1 MTVFPAAPQPRRAYD
16 HRLREQVLRT
26 GARALTRHLAIPR
39 STVSAWRR
47 RGLRPVTT
55 IEPIEQ
61 DRQQLLDSVA
71 KLDRR
76 ARILA
81 ALVSV
86 LLALLRASGFTLAG
100 GRLPEGVAKA
110 GILLAISSAT
120 PFLPLAVI
128 LRIARL
134 ESGRY
139 HAWNSRASA
148 LACGLDDQSSCPR
161 TSPSQLT
168 PTEVADIKDMVLA
181 PENRH
186 MAPRTLALYAQRIGK
201 VFASPTTWAKLVR
214 ERGWRRPR
222 QRVHPAKPT
231 VGVRA
236 GQPNEAWHV
245 DVTVL
250 KLLDG
255 TRAYL
260 HAIIDKYSRKILAWT
275 VAARLEP
282 TATCQLFLAAGRH
295 LVFAGRPL
303 LYADSGVENGI
314 GAVDT
319 TLLGACLDRV
329 LAQVDVAFSNSL
341 IEAFWRSLKHP
352 WLYLN
357 SLDSI
362 ERVRT
367 LVALFVEKHNA
378 QMPHAAFHGQ
388 TPDEMYFG
396 TAANLPAGWQRPGS
410 RLGRRVLRRS
420 ERCPATAALASKPAL
435 PSWRFPGDSSVG
447 AVAYMKVRKVLV
459 RSWEKPTPASCADA
473 IRSVPMRPA
482 GVLRPSKSVFE
493 MTMAPPT

>member
-1 MTVFPAAPQPRRAYD
+1 MTVFAAAPQPRRAYD

-26 GARALTRHLAIPR
+26 GTRALTRHLAIPR
-39 STVSAWRR
+39 STVSTWRR

-61 DRQQLLDSVA
+61 DRQQLLDLVA
-71 KLDRR
+71 RLDRR

-81 ALVSV
+81 AVVRV

-100 GRLPEGVAKA
+100 GRLPEGAAKA

-120 PFLPLAVI
+120 PFLPLAMI

-134 ESGRY
+134 EPGRY
-139 HAWNSRASA
+139 HAWNRASTM
-148 LACGLDDQSSCPR
+148 ACGLDDRPSCPR

-168 PTEVADIKDMVLA
+168 PVEVANIKDMVLA

-186 MAPRTLALYAQRIGK
+186 MALRTLALYAQRIGK
-201 VFASPTTWAKLVR
+201 VLASPTTWAKLAR

-236 GQPNEAWHV
+236 AQPNGTWHV

-260 HAIIDKYSRKILAWT
+260 HAIIDNYSRKILAWT

-282 TATCQLFLAAGRH
+282 TTTCQLLLAAGRH

-303 LYADSGVENGI
+303 LYADSGVENVN

-319 TLLGACLDRV
+319 TLLSACLDRV
-329 LAQVDVAFSNSL
+329 LAQIDVAFSNSM
-341 IEAFWRSLKHP
+341 IEAFWRSLKHQ

-362 ERVRT
+362 ERLRA
-367 LVALFVEKHNA
+367 LVEFYVEQHNT

-396 TAANLPAGWQRPGS
+396 TAANLPAE
-410 RLGRRVLRRS
+410 L
-420 ERCPATAALASKPAL
+420 ATAREQARAARLAANRAMSCDHCPGQQASL
-435 PSWRFPGDSSVG
+435 PV
-447 AVAYMKVRKVLV
+447 V
-459 RSWEKPTPASCADA
+459 E
-473 IRSVPMRPA
+473 I
-482 GVLRPSKSVFE
+482 
-493 MTMAPPT
+493 PP